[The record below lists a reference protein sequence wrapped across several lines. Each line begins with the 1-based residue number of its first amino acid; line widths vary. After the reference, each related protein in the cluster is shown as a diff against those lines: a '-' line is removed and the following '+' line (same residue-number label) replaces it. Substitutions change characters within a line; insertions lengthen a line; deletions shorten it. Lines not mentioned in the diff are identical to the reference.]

1 MVMELTRQVCFA
13 TVQAAE
19 AAGAVYQ
26 GVGVGVSQSSGWVMM
41 ERREVLGL
49 DDPLVSRRP
58 EAPCQSGPAWLRRD
72 R

>member
-1 MVMELTRQVCFA
+1 VVMGLTRQACFA
-13 TVQAAE
+13 TVQAA
-19 AAGAVYQ
+19 GAVFQ
-26 GVGVGVSQSSGWVMM
+26 GVGVGVSQNSGWVMM

-58 EAPCQSGPAWLRRD
+58 EALCQSGPAWLRRD